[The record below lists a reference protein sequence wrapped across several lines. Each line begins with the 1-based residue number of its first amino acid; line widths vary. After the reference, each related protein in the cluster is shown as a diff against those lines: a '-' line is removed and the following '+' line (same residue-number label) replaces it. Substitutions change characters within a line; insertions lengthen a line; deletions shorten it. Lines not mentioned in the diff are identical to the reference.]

1 MKINHNI
8 TAQIANVNLKKDER
22 KIGSVLQKLSSG
34 YKITKASDDSAGLAI
49 SNKMRTQIRALE
61 QSSRNAEDGRSIIET
76 ADAALGEVTNILQ
89 RIRELSVQAA
99 NDTYTIDDR
108 VAAQDEIDQLLDEV
122 DRISS
127 TTEFNG
133 KKLLDGS
140 SSRAFVC
147 EDGTNNLPPARPISV
162 SMEVPAGDYKFTINA
177 QATQAS
183 VTFNLPTNYPA
194 EIMVND
200 VTLNVTS
207 AQDAQTKILE
217 TCDKMNMKCQFA
229 VAGQGT
235 ITTNTYGSDQ
245 KISVV
250 DAAGVKREDSGT
262 DAKITLTTSTPGTSN
277 PASKFESTAKYSA
290 HGNSVIIRDNGGFEM
305 RVELTGTTGTTVDLH
320 VYNAGYMDMQ
330 IGANEHQSLSMNF
343 EEVSCNSLGL
353 RDSAGTDTINVC
365 TRKGADN
372 SILKLD
378 DAIKITSAARAE
390 LGAYQNRLES
400 TKSSLDVSSYNMT
413 NAMSRIMDTDMADA
427 MTEYTQL
434 NVLQQAATSMLSQ
447 ANSKPEQIMSILQG
461 M

>member
-162 SMEVPAGDYKFTINA
+162 SMEVPAGDYKFTIGA

-183 VTFNLPTNYPA
+183 VDFNLPTNYPA

-217 TCDKMNMKCQFA
+217 TCDKMNMKCQFS
-229 VAGQGT
+229 GGT
-235 ITTNTYGSDQ
+235 QCKITTNTYGSDQ

-250 DAAGVKREDSGT
+250 DSTGTKRQSEGT
-262 DAKITLTTSTPGTSN
+262 DAKITLDTTPPT
-277 PASKFESTAKYSA
+277 SKFESTAKYSV

-305 RVELTGTTGTTVDLH
+305 RVELANTTGDVNLH

>member
-162 SMEVPAGDYKFTINA
+162 SMEVPAGDYKFTINSKA
-177 QATQAS
+177 KPAILTMG
-183 VTFNLPTNYPA
+183 LPSNYPA
-194 EIMVND
+194 EVMVND

-207 AQDAQTKILE
+207 AQDAETKILD
-217 TCDKMNMKCQFA
+217 TCDKMNLKCEINGSSA
-229 VAGQGT
+229 K

-250 DAAGVKREDSGT
+250 DANGNTQEEVGK
-262 DAKITLTTSTPGTSN
+262 DANITLDTTP
-277 PASKFESTAKYSA
+277 PASKFESTAKYSV
-290 HGNSVIIRDNGGFEM
+290 HGNSVVIRDNGGFEM
-305 RVELTGTTGTTVDLH
+305 RVELADTTGSVNLH

>member
-162 SMEVPAGDYKFTINA
+162 SMEVPAGDYKFKIDA

-217 TCDKMNMKCQFA
+217 TCDKMNMKCQFGA
-229 VAGQGT
+229 QCK

-250 DAAGVKREDSGT
+250 DSTGT
-262 DAKITLTTSTPGTSN
+262 KHQSEGRDAKITLYTTSTD
-277 PASKFESTAKYSA
+277 SKFESTAKYTA
-290 HGNSVIIRDNGGFEM
+290 HGNSVVIRDNGGFEM
-305 RVELTGTTGTTVDLH
+305 RVELANTTGDVNLH
-320 VYNAGYMDMQ
+320 VYNAGYMDIQ
-330 IGANEHQSLSMNF
+330 IGANEHQNLSMNF
-343 EEVSCNSLGL
+343 AEVSCNSLGL
-353 RDSAGTDTINVC
+353 RDSEGNDTINVC

>member
-217 TCDKMNMKCQFA
+217 TCDKMNMKCQFGA
-229 VAGQGT
+229 QCK

-245 KISVV
+245 KVSV
-250 DAAGVKREDSGT
+250 DAAGAKYEASGT
-262 DAKITLTTSTPGTSN
+262 DAKITLDTTPPT
-277 PASKFESTAKYSA
+277 SKFESTAKYSV

-305 RVELTGTTGTTVDLH
+305 RVELANTTGDVNLH
-320 VYNAGYMDMQ
+320 VYNAGYMDIQ

-343 EEVSCNSLGL
+343 AEVSCNSLGL
-353 RDSAGTDTINVC
+353 RDSEGNDTINVC

-378 DAIKITSAARAE
+378 DAIKITSATRAE

>member
-76 ADAALGEVTNILQ
+76 TDAALGEVTNILQ

-162 SMEVPAGDYKFTINA
+162 SMEVPAGDYKFTIGA

-183 VTFNLPTNYPA
+183 VDFDLPTNYPA

-217 TCDKMNMKCQFA
+217 TCDKMNMKCQFGA
-229 VAGQGT
+229 QCK

-250 DAAGVKREDSGT
+250 DAAGVKHEDSGT

-305 RVELTGTTGTTVDLH
+305 RVELTGTTDTTVDLH

>member
-49 SNKMRTQIRALE
+49 SNKMRTQIRALD
-61 QSSRNAEDGRSIIET
+61 QSSRNAEDGKSIIET
-76 ADAALGEVTNILQ
+76 TDAALGEVTNILQ

-99 NDTYTIDDR
+99 NDTYTIGDR
-108 VAAQDEIDQLLDEV
+108 SAAQGEIDQLLDEI

-140 SSRAFVC
+140 SSRAFIC
-147 EDGTNNLPPARPISV
+147 DDGANDLPPAKPISA
-162 SMEVPAGDYKFTINA
+162 SMTVPAGDYKFKIDTA
-177 QATQAS
+177 ATHAS
-183 VTFNLPTNYPA
+183 VNFTLPTNYPA
-194 EIMVND
+194 EVMVND
-200 VTLNVTS
+200 VTLKVES
-207 AQDAQTKILE
+207 EQDAQTKILD
-217 TCDKMNMKCQFA
+217 TCDKMNMKCEFTGSSA
-229 VAGQGT
+229 T
-235 ITTNTYGSDQ
+235 ITTKTYGSDQ

-250 DAAGVKREDSGT
+250 DSTGTKHQSEGT
-262 DAKITLTTSTPGTSN
+262 DAKITLDTTSTD
-277 PASKFESTAKYSA
+277 SKFESTAKYTA
-290 HGNSVIIRDNGGFEM
+290 HGNSVVIRDNGGFEM
-305 RVELTGTTGTTVDLH
+305 RVELANTTGDVNLH
-320 VYNAGYMDMQ
+320 VYNAGYMDIQ
-330 IGANEHQSLSMNF
+330 IGANEHQNLSMNF
-343 EEVSCNSLGL
+343 AEVSCNSLGL
-353 RDSAGTDTINVC
+353 RDSEGNDTINVC

>member
-147 EDGTNNLPPARPISV
+147 EDGTGTNNLPPARPISV
-162 SMEVPAGDYKFTINA
+162 SMEVPAGDYKFTIDA

-183 VTFNLPTNYPA
+183 VDFDLPTNYPA

-217 TCDKMNMKCQFA
+217 TCDKMNMKCQFGA
-229 VAGQGT
+229 QCK

-250 DAAGVKREDSGT
+250 DSTGTKHQSEGT
-262 DAKITLTTSTPGTSN
+262 DAKITLDTTP
-277 PASKFESTAKYSA
+277 PASKFESTAKYSV
-290 HGNSVIIRDNGGFEM
+290 HGNSVVIRDNGGFEM
-305 RVELTGTTGTTVDLH
+305 RVELANTTGDVDLH

>member
-162 SMEVPAGDYKFTINA
+162 SMEVPAGDYKFTIDA

-183 VTFNLPTNYPA
+183 VDFDLPTNYPA

-217 TCDKMNMKCQFA
+217 TCDKMNMKCQFGA
-229 VAGQGT
+229 QCK

-250 DAAGVKREDSGT
+250 DAAGVKHEDSGT
-262 DAKITLTTSTPGTSN
+262 DAKITLDTTPPT
-277 PASKFESTAKYSA
+277 SKFESTAKYSV

-305 RVELTGTTGTTVDLH
+305 RVELANTTGDVNLH

-400 TKSSLDVSSYNMT
+400 TKSSLDGSSYNMT

>member
-162 SMEVPAGDYKFTINA
+162 SMEVPAGDYKFKIDA

-183 VTFNLPTNYPA
+183 VDFNLPTNYPA

-217 TCDKMNMKCQFA
+217 TCDKMNMKCQFGA
-229 VAGQGT
+229 QCK

-250 DAAGVKREDSGT
+250 DSTGT
-262 DAKITLTTSTPGTSN
+262 KHQSEGRDAKITLYTTSTD
-277 PASKFESTAKYSA
+277 SKFESTAKYTA
-290 HGNSVIIRDNGGFEM
+290 HGNSVVIRDNGGFEM
-305 RVELTGTTGTTVDLH
+305 RVELANTTGDVNLH
-320 VYNAGYMDMQ
+320 VYNAGYMDIQ

-353 RDSAGTDTINVC
+353 RDSEGNDTINVC

>member
-49 SNKMRTQIRALE
+49 SNKMRTQIRALD

-76 ADAALGEVTNILQ
+76 TDAALGEVTNILQ

-162 SMEVPAGDYKFTINA
+162 SMEVPAGDYKFKIDA

-183 VTFNLPTNYPA
+183 VNFNLPTNYPA

-229 VAGQGT
+229 GAGQGT

-245 KISVV
+245 KVSVDV
-250 DAAGVKREDSGT
+250 AGAKYEASGT

-353 RDSAGTDTINVC
+353 RDSEGNDTINVC

>member
-49 SNKMRTQIRALE
+49 SNKMRTQIRALD
-61 QSSRNAEDGRSIIET
+61 QSSRNAEDGKSIIET
-76 ADAALGEVTNILQ
+76 TDAALGEVTNILQ

-162 SMEVPAGDYKFTINA
+162 SMEVPAGDYKFKIDA

-183 VTFNLPTNYPA
+183 VNFNLPTNYPA

-229 VAGQGT
+229 GAGQGT

-245 KISVV
+245 KVSVDV
-250 DAAGVKREDSGT
+250 AGAKYEASGE
-262 DAKITLTTSTPGTSN
+262 DAKITLDTTP
-277 PASKFESTAKYSA
+277 PASKFESTAKYSV
-290 HGNSVIIRDNGGFEM
+290 HGNSVVIRDNGGFEM
-305 RVELTGTTGTTVDLH
+305 RVELADTTGSVNLH

-353 RDSAGTDTINVC
+353 RDSEGNDTINVS

>member
-162 SMEVPAGDYKFTINA
+162 SMEVPAGDYKFKIDA

-217 TCDKMNMKCQFA
+217 TCDKMNMKCQFGA
-229 VAGQGT
+229 QCK

-250 DAAGVKREDSGT
+250 DSTGT
-262 DAKITLTTSTPGTSN
+262 KHQSEGRDAKITLYTTSTD
-277 PASKFESTAKYSA
+277 SKFESTAKYTA
-290 HGNSVIIRDNGGFEM
+290 HGNSVVIRDNGGFEM
-305 RVELTGTTGTTVDLH
+305 RVELANTTGDVNLH
-320 VYNAGYMDMQ
+320 VYNAGYMDIQ